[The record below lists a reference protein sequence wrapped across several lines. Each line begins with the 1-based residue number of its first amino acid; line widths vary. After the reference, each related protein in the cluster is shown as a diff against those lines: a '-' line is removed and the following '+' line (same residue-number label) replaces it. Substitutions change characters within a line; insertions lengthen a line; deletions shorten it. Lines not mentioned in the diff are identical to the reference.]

1 MCSLAHLGAFRCSTS
16 RGDKII
22 DRTDPAPFTWTVVI
36 PVKVLSRA
44 KSRLAAWA
52 GPRRA
57 ELALAVACDTVC
69 VVLETFCVSG
79 VVVVTSDAVAAREL
93 SLLGAVVV
101 PEEAPYGQDVPRAA
115 DGGGP
120 ADGLNGALRAGA
132 TFARGRWPDA
142 GIAALAADLPALRPE
157 ELDRA
162 LRSVRGP
169 SFVPDA
175 PGIGTT
181 LYAVPPGGPFAPR
194 FGGRSRERHARY
206 GGTELKLD
214 DVPGLRRDVDT
225 PDDLRAAVGL
235 GVGPRTAA
243 VAADLFRCAQQDRSA
258 SA

>member
-1 MCSLAHLGAFRCSTS
+1 MCSLAHLGAFRCSAS

-57 ELALAVACDTVC
+57 DLALAVACDTVSA
-69 VVLETFCVSG
+69 VLETFCVSG

-93 SLLGAVVV
+93 SLLGAAVV
-101 PEEAPYGQDVPRAA
+101 PEEAHGTS
-115 DGGGP
+115 
-120 ADGLNGALRAGA
+120 DGLNGALRAGA
-132 TFARGRWPDA
+132 AVARGRWPEA
-142 GIAALAADLPALRPE
+142 GIAALVADLPALRPA

-162 LRSVRGP
+162 LRLVRAP

-175 PGIGTT
+175 AGIGTT
-181 LYAVPPGGPFAPR
+181 LYAVPPGWSFAPR
-194 FGGRSRERHARY
+194 FGGRSRERHARH
-206 GGTELKLD
+206 GGSELGLD
-214 DVPGLRRDVDT
+214 DVPGLRCDVDM